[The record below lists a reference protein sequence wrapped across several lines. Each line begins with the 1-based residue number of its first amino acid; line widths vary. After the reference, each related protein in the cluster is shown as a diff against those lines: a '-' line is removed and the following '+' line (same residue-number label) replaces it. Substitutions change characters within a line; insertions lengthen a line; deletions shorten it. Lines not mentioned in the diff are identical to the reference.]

1 MQSLRQMVLL
11 LIASAGLALT
21 PAIKAAEPPSEPIL
35 RIDPGE
41 HTAQINR
48 IATDA
53 AGRWMASA
61 SDDKTVRV
69 WNLADG
75 RLATTLR
82 FPIGKANEGKA
93 NAVAMSPDGQ
103 LVAVGGWTGWDWDQ
117 TASIY
122 LFDRASGRVVRRIG
136 GLQQLVQHLAFTPDG
151 RTLAVTLLEKEG
163 VRVFNVADGRLLAS
177 DREYGARSLSAHWS
191 TDGRLVTTSLDGLLR
206 LYRFDGTRLT
216 LMARQ
221 AAPGGRQPLAAR
233 FSPDGKRIAVGFI
246 DTPAFNLLDG
256 NNLTLLATPDTSGV
270 NAGLYAVA
278 WSLDGSDLYAAGSAS
293 TGSQFIVRRWT
304 AAGTGSAS
312 NWPVAGSAVFALAGL
327 PSGRLV
333 FATAEPSWGIVGANG
348 ERQLF
353 HAPAT
358 SDFRAI
364 RDIFKLSADG
374 GIVRFGYDGT
384 GRSNAAFDI
393 VSRQF
398 LDPNTPNLFPTSFF
412 APGQTVT
419 DASGTTAPKLNG
431 QPLKLYPYEISRNFG
446 FLTEGN
452 GVAVAGDWSLRVFER
467 NGRERWMKDIL
478 GSTWAVN
485 ASRDGRW
492 VVAALGDG
500 TIRWYKASD
509 GTEMLALY
517 PHPDH
522 KRWVMWTPGGYYD
535 ASPGAED
542 LIGWHLNRGKEQS
555 ADFFPASRF
564 RGLFYRPDVMARVLE
579 TGSEAEAL
587 RLANADAGRRS
598 QPASIVQVLPP
609 VVEIVAAP
617 PSGTFSQSE
626 ITVKVTVRSP
636 ADAPVIGVKVR
647 VNGILQSGTRDLGIA
662 KVPAAPV
669 ATGPGTDTRDVILKL
684 PPENAD
690 VQIFAENR
698 NGVSVPATMRLAWT
712 GTKAA
717 PPPTATADNNAFKP
731 KLYVL
736 AIGVTKYKN
745 PEYNLGLAAKD
756 AKDFT
761 DSLKAQKGL
770 LYRDVEVKLL
780 TDEKATKDDVL
791 DGLEWLKQQVTARD
805 VGILF
810 MAGHGMNDNT
820 GNYYY
825 LPHNI
830 NLDQLLR
837 TGVAYNDIKIT
848 LNSLAG
854 KAVFF
859 IDTCHSGNALGTAK
873 TRGVGTDVNGIV
885 SELAS
890 AENGVVVFTASTG
903 KQLSQESA
911 EWGNGAFTKAVVEG
925 LNGKADFQKNG
936 KITLKGLDFYVAER
950 VKELTKGQQSPTSI
964 SPSGIGD
971 FPLAILR

>member
-1 MQSLRQMVLL
+1 
-11 LIASAGLALT
+11 
-21 PAIKAAEPPSEPIL
+21 
-35 RIDPGE
+35 
-41 HTAQINR
+41 
-48 IATDA
+48 
-53 AGRWMASA
+53 
-61 SDDKTVRV
+61 
-69 WNLADG
+69 
-75 RLATTLR
+75 
-82 FPIGKANEGKA
+82 
-93 NAVAMSPDGQ
+93 
-103 LVAVGGWTGWDWDQ
+103 
-117 TASIY
+117 
-122 LFDRASGRVVRRIG
+122 
-136 GLQQLVQHLAFTPDG
+136 
-151 RTLAVTLLEKEG
+151 
-163 VRVFNVADGRLLAS
+163 
-177 DREYGARSLSAHWS
+177 
-191 TDGRLVTTSLDGLLR
+191 
-206 LYRFDGTRLT
+206 
-216 LMARQ
+216 
-221 AAPGGRQPLAAR
+221 
-233 FSPDGKRIAVGFI
+233 
-246 DTPAFNLLDG
+246 
-256 NNLTLLATPDTSGV
+256 
-270 NAGLYAVA
+270 
-278 WSLDGSDLYAAGSAS
+278 
-293 TGSQFIVRRWT
+293 
-304 AAGTGSAS
+304 
-312 NWPVAGSAVFALAGL
+312 
-327 PSGRLV
+327 
-333 FATAEPSWGIVGANG
+333 
-348 ERQLF
+348 
-353 HAPAT
+353 
-358 SDFRAI
+358 
-364 RDIFKLSADG
+364 
-374 GIVRFGYDGT
+374 
-384 GRSNAAFDI
+384 
-393 VSRQF
+393 
-398 LDPNTPNLFPTSFF
+398 
-412 APGQTVT
+412 
-419 DASGTTAPKLNG
+419 
-431 QPLKLYPYEISRNFG
+431 
-446 FLTEGN
+446 
-452 GVAVAGDWSLRVFER
+452 
-467 NGRERWMKDIL
+467 
-478 GSTWAVN
+478 
-485 ASRDGRW
+485 
-492 VVAALGDG
+492 
-500 TIRWYKASD
+500 
-509 GTEMLALY
+509 
-517 PHPDH
+517 
-522 KRWVMWTPGGYYD
+522 
-535 ASPGAED
+535 
-542 LIGWHLNRGKEQS
+542 
-555 ADFFPASRF
+555 
-564 RGLFYRPDVMARVLE
+564 MARVLE